1 MPGPLQGI
9 VVLDWTHALAG
20 PFCGLI
26 LADLGADVIKV
37 EAASGGDGM
46 LGGGPFVTGP
56 DGQTE
61 SGALLMVNRNKRGI
75 AVDLK
80 SDQARRAFHRLVAR
94 ADVLVQNFRP
104 GTMKKLGCDYET
116 LRAINPGLIYCSVS
130 GFGQYGP
137 YSDRAGVDLITQGMS
152 GLMSITGEPGG
163 EPVKAGVPV
172 CDTGTGMYGAIG
184 ILAALHERAR
194 SGLGQHVDVCLM
206 DTPISWLVWE
216 AAQYFATGE
225 VPERLGSGHRLGV
238 PYRAYEAADG
248 NWLTVGASANK
259 QFATVCEILGAPE
272 LATDQRFDSGS
283 KRRGRRAELTAI
295 LRGLF
300 KHQPAAYWID
310 RLVAAGVPAG
320 PINRVD
326 HVLDREPHVKAR
338 GLVVETDHPTVG
350 RQRALATPIK
360 LSRTEVA
367 VRRPAPRHGEH
378 TAEVL
383 RWAGLS
389 DDEIAALAASGAI
402 RSLGAAP
409 PSEREATPIAR

>member
-1 MPGPLQGI
+1 VPGPLDGI

-37 EAASGGDGM
+37 EAPGNADGSHGGH
-46 LGGGPFVTGP
+46 PFVTGP
-56 DGQTE
+56 GGQTE

-80 SDQARRAFHRLVAR
+80 DEAARRAFHRLVAR
-94 ADVLVQNFRP
+94 ADVLIQNFRP

-130 GFGQYGP
+130 GFGQFGP

-206 DTPISWLVWE
+206 DTPISWMVWE

-225 VPERLGSGHRLGV
+225 VPDRLGSGHRLGV

-248 NWLTVGASANK
+248 RWLTIGASGNK
-259 QFATVCEILGAPE
+259 HFAAVCEILGAPE
-272 LATDQRFDSGS
+272 LATDERFDSGS
-283 KRRGRRAELTAI
+283 KRRQRRKELTAI
-295 LRGLF
+295 LRELF
-300 KHQPAAYWID
+300 KRQPAAHWID
-310 RLVAAGVPAG
+310 RLAAAGVPAG

-326 HVLDREPHVKAR
+326 HVLDREPHVKER
-338 GLVVETDHPTVG
+338 KLVVETDHPTVG

-378 TAEVL
+378 TADVL
-383 RWAGLS
+383 RWAGVP
-389 DDEIAALAASGAI
+389 DDEIASLAASGAI
-402 RSLGAAP
+402 RSLEATAPQREAAP
-409 PSEREATPIAR
+409 VAP